1 MSRVYDRRILELSI
15 PLSLLVDKDYNTYEV
30 TCVAIKNAAR
40 LTKNGDEEIEAHGDK
55 VVSVAIAQVLEDTL
69 RYERR
74 EEE

>member
-1 MSRVYDRRILELSI
+1 MSI
-15 PLSLLVDKDYNTYEV
+15 PLNLLVDKDYNTYEV

-40 LTKNGDEEIEAHGDK
+40 LTKNGDEEIEAYGDK
-55 VVSVAIAQVLEDTL
+55 VVSIAIAQVLEDRI